1 MLDRRRL
8 DADHRAAHRREV
20 GEVALDERGRVPF
33 PAHPAAPE
41 VRMLHARDVTR
52 PEVDAHRIP
61 RFSVQYEV
69 AVLHRDEIARR
80 VGSLRQHGELVCDH
94 VVAQAHGHAAGRVA
108 RTQRRRTR
116 HRHAVHQRAAPHDA
130 PFRVAH
136 LRLGGGRGAVPVC
149 AYPYRLAGEIRKLVR
164 TRAVQPRFTHEPRN
178 HLCHTDASLVDGRAG
193 ARPSRGRVAAC
204 CDRHSRQPARGL
216 PRPPFEQHP
225 LGGALAAHRIT
236 YGPERDEA
244 PADALPESLAE
255 RTRHGAQLAGHAHRL
270 VPRVHAVLF
279 GHFHLRH
286 GTHARE
292 GVATGTE
299 VAEVNGSGTSGH
311 HRRV

>member
-41 VRMLHARDVTR
+41 VRMLHARDVAR

-61 RFSVQYEV
+61 RFPVQYEV
-69 AVLHRDEIARR
+69 AVLHRDEIAGCVR
-80 VGSLRQHGELVCDH
+80 SFRQHGELVRNH
-94 VVAQAHGHAAGRVA
+94 VVVQAHGHATRRIA
-108 RTQRRRTR
+108 RTQRHRTC

-136 LRLGGGRGAVPVC
+136 LRLGGGRRTIPVR
-149 AYPYRLAGEIRKLVR
+149 AYPYRLTGKIRELVR
-164 TRAVQPRFTHEPRN
+164 TRAVQPRFAHQPRN
-178 HLCHTDASLVDGRAG
+178 HLCHTGASLAN
-193 ARPSRGRVAAC
+193 
-204 CDRHSRQPARGL
+204 RHSRQPARGL
-216 PRPPFEQHP
+216 PRPSFQQHP

-244 PADALPESLAE
+244 PADALPESLAQ
-255 RTRHGAQLAGHAHRL
+255 RTRHCAQLAGHAHRL
-270 VPRVHAVLF
+270 VPRIYAVLF

-299 VAEVNGSGTSGH
+299 VAEVDGTDTSGH